1 MNILTLNQPFLIR
14 YRFAFNLKLFWLL
27 VFALILSLLVF
38 YIFQVNTLTR
48 ENYLIKNHQK
58 EILKLSQEKENLE
71 INFSKFNSLT
81 NLENYLNNQNSLN
94 SQASLLTGINSWEK
108 VSQVKYIRILENQV
122 VKK

>member
-1 MNILTLNQPFLIR
+1 MNTLTLNPPFLIR

-27 VFALILSLLVF
+27 ISGLILSLLVF
-38 YIFQVNTLTR
+38 YIFQVNALTR

-94 SQASLLTGINSWEK
+94 SQPSLLTGINSWEK